1 MENERDEA
9 SFASLEARCK
19 SNTHRLDRL
28 EERQDNM
35 EKLVATVEVLATKQD
50 SVESDVREIKA
61 DVKAL
66 TSQPG
71 KRWEAL
77 VAAAM
82 SALVGGLIAYLLCSA
97 GLK

>member
-1 MENERDEA
+1 MDEHTDV
-9 SFASLEARCK
+9 SLASLEARCK

-28 EERQDNM
+28 EARQDNM

-66 TSQPG
+66 SSQPA
-71 KRWEAL
+71 KRWDAV
-77 VAAAM
+77 VAAAI
-82 SALVGGLIAYLLCSA
+82 AGIVGGLIGYFFSLA
-97 GLK
+97 GI

>member
-1 MENERDEA
+1 MDEH
-9 SFASLEARCK
+9 SDVSLASLEARCK

-28 EERQDNM
+28 EARQDNM

-66 TSQPG
+66 SSQPA
-71 KRWEAL
+71 KRWDAV
-77 VAAAM
+77 VAAAI
-82 SALVGGLIAYLLCSA
+82 AGIVGGLIGYFFSLA
-97 GLK
+97 GI

>member
-9 SFASLEARCK
+9 NFASLEARCK

-28 EERQDNM
+28 
-35 EKLVATVEVLATKQD
+35 
-50 SVESDVREIKA
+50 ESDVREIKA

>member
-1 MENERDEA
+1 MDEH
-9 SFASLEARCK
+9 SDVSLASLEARCK

-28 EERQDNM
+28 EARQDNM

-66 TSQPG
+66 SSQPA
-71 KRWEAL
+71 KRWDADD
-77 VAAAM
+77 AGDGR
-82 SALVGGLIAYLLCSA
+82 GGRGHRRHRRRPDRLFL
-97 GLK
+97 